1 MIQIKNLTELETKV
15 LNSLVGGMYA
25 EWGYSD
31 YGFSELTEELE
42 LSTKV
47 LRGVVSSLVK
57 KQLVQ
62 VETDNGWEKVD
73 IIYLVNAAEG
83 LVKHWVEESE
93 GKLEPS
99 EIINN

>member
-1 MIQIKNLTELETKV
+1 MTTITNLTELETKV
-15 LNSLVGGMYA
+15 LTTLVDSMYA
-25 EWGYSD
+25 EWGFSD
-31 YGFSELTEELE
+31 CGFSELSSELN

-47 LRGVVSSLVK
+47 LRGVVGSLVK

-83 LVKHWVEESE
+83 LVKHWVEENPE
-93 GKLEPS
+93 LEPS
-99 EIINN
+99 IIA